1 MVARRAV
8 EQLQYLVGEFNWGAA
23 VQILLVALIFHGV
36 LTLIR
41 GTQAD
46 ILVRG
51 ALVVLVATLVI
62 GRVLQLPLITW
73 IVENGLILLG
83 FAIVVVF
90 QPEIRRLLERV
101 GRTGTLVTR
110 PFGVTSP
117 EDTEVMIDEVITAAA
132 VLSARVWGSI
142 IVIQRTGGLDE
153 YAATGT
159 RLEAQLSQD
168 LLLTAFH
175 PGSEL
180 HDGAILV
187 RGRMVTAAHVMLPL
201 SDALGPQDHVGTRH
215 RAGLG
220 ITEVSDAVVVMTSE
234 ESGGISFAADG
245 RLERHLTPDQ
255 LRRRLETAFRVQ
267 TRGAALQNLPAWI
280 SRR

>member
-1 MVARRAV
+1 M
-8 EQLQYLVGEFNWGAA
+8 EQLEYLVSQFNWGAA
-23 VQILLVALIFHGV
+23 AQIILVGLLFHGI
-36 LTLIR
+36 LALIR

-51 ALVVLVATLVI
+51 ALAVLVAILVI
-62 GRVLQLPLITW
+62 GRVLQLPLINW

-83 FAIVVVF
+83 FAMVVVF

-101 GRTGTLVTR
+101 GRTGTLVAR
-110 PFGVTSP
+110 PFGTTTP
-117 EDTEVMIDEVITAAA
+117 EDTEVMIGEVVTAVQA
-132 VLSARVWGSI
+132 LSSRVWGSI
-142 IVIQRTGGLDE
+142 LVIQRTGGLDE

-159 RLEAQLSQD
+159 RLEAQLSQE

-220 ITEVSDAVVVMTSE
+220 ITEASDAVAVMTSE
-234 ESGGISFAADG
+234 ESGGISFASDG

-267 TRGAALQNLPAWI
+267 TRGAALQHLPAWI

>member
-1 MVARRAV
+1 M
-8 EQLQYLVGEFNWGAA
+8 EQLEYLVSQFNWGAA
-23 VQILLVALIFHGV
+23 AQIILVGLLFHGI
-36 LTLIR
+36 LALIR

-51 ALVVLVATLVI
+51 ALAVLVAILVI
-62 GRVLQLPLITW
+62 GRVLQLPLINW

-83 FAIVVVF
+83 FAMVVVF

-101 GRTGTLVTR
+101 GRTGTLVAR
-110 PFGVTSP
+110 PFGTTTP
-117 EDTEVMIDEVITAAA
+117 EDTEVMIGEVVTAVQA
-132 VLSARVWGSI
+132 LSNRVWGSI
-142 IVIQRTGGLDE
+142 LVIQRTGGLEE

-159 RLEAQLSQD
+159 RLEAQLSQE

-220 ITEVSDAVVVMTSE
+220 ITEASDAVAVMTSE
-234 ESGGISFAADG
+234 ESGGISFASDG

-267 TRGAALQNLPAWI
+267 TRGAALQHLPAWI

>member
-1 MVARRAV
+1 MAKWAV
-8 EQLQYLVGEFNWGAA
+8 EQLEYLFKEFSWGAA
-23 VQILLVALIFHGV
+23 AQIILVALLFHGV

-51 ALVVLVATLVI
+51 ALVVLVAILVI
-62 GRVLQLPLITW
+62 GRVLQLPLINW
-73 IVENGLILLG
+73 IVENGLILLS
-83 FAIVVVF
+83 FAVVVVF

-101 GRTGTLVTR
+101 GRTGTLVAR
-110 PFGVTSP
+110 PFGTTSP
-117 EDTEVMIDEVITAAA
+117 EDTEVMIGEVVTAVTA
-132 VLSARVWGSI
+132 LSGRVWGSI

-180 HDGAILV
+180 HDGALLV

-220 ITEVSDAVVVMTSE
+220 ITEVSDAIAVMTSE
-234 ESGGISFAADG
+234 ESGGISFASDG

>member
-1 MVARRAV
+1 M
-8 EQLQYLVGEFNWGAA
+8 EQLEYLVSQFNWGAA
-23 VQILLVALIFHGV
+23 AQIILVGLLFHGI
-36 LTLIR
+36 LALIR

-51 ALVVLVATLVI
+51 ALAVLVAILVI
-62 GRVLQLPLITW
+62 GRVLQLPLINW

-83 FAIVVVF
+83 FAMVVVF

-101 GRTGTLVTR
+101 GRTGTLVAR
-110 PFGVTSP
+110 PFGTATP
-117 EDTEVMIDEVITAAA
+117 EDTEVMIGEVVTAVQA
-132 VLSARVWGSI
+132 LSGRVWGSI

-159 RLEAQLSQD
+159 RLEAQLSQE

-220 ITEVSDAVVVMTSE
+220 ITEASDAVAVMTSE
-234 ESGGISFAADG
+234 ESGGISFASDG

>member
-1 MVARRAV
+1 M
-8 EQLQYLVGEFNWGAA
+8 EQLEYLVSQFNWGAA
-23 VQILLVALIFHGV
+23 AQIILVGLLFHGI
-36 LTLIR
+36 LALIR

-51 ALVVLVATLVI
+51 ALAVLVAILVI
-62 GRVLQLPLITW
+62 GRVLQLPLINW

-83 FAIVVVF
+83 FAMVVVF

-101 GRTGTLVTR
+101 GRTGTLVAR
-110 PFGVTSP
+110 PFGTTTP
-117 EDTEVMIDEVITAAA
+117 EDTEVMIGEVVTAVQA
-132 VLSARVWGSI
+132 LSSRVWGSI
-142 IVIQRTGGLDE
+142 LVIQRTGGLEE

-159 RLEAQLSQD
+159 RLEAQLSQE

-220 ITEVSDAVVVMTSE
+220 ITEASDAVAVMTSE
-234 ESGGISFAADG
+234 ESGGISFASDG

-267 TRGAALQNLPAWI
+267 TRGAALQHLPAWI

>member
-1 MVARRAV
+1 MAKRAV
-8 EQLQYLVGEFNWGAA
+8 EQLEYLIKEFELGAA
-23 VQILLVALIFHGV
+23 VQILLVALIFHGI

-46 ILVRG
+46 LLVRG
-51 ALVVLVATLVI
+51 AMLVLVATLVI
-62 GRVLQLPLITW
+62 GRVLQLPLINW
-73 IVENGLILLG
+73 IIENGLILLS
-83 FAIVVVF
+83 FAMVVVF

-101 GRTGTLVTR
+101 GRTGTLVAR
-110 PFGVTSP
+110 PFGTTTA
-117 EDTEVMIDEVITAAA
+117 EDTEVVIGELVTA
-132 VLSARVWGSI
+132 VESLSSRVWGSI
-142 IVIQRTGGLDE
+142 IVVQRTGGLDE

-159 RLEAQLSQD
+159 RLEAQLSQEFV
-168 LLLTAFH
+168 LTVFH

-180 HDGAILV
+180 HDGAMLV

-220 ITEVSDAVVVMTSE
+220 ITETSDAIAVMTSE

>member
-1 MVARRAV
+1 VAKRAV
-8 EQLQYLVGEFNWGAA
+8 EQLEYLIREFSWGAA
-23 VQILLVALIFHGV
+23 AQIILVALLFHGV

-51 ALVVLVATLVI
+51 ALVVLVAILVI
-62 GRVLQLPLITW
+62 GRVLQLPLINW
-73 IVENGLILLG
+73 IVENGLILLS
-83 FAIVVVF
+83 FAMVVVF

-101 GRTGTLVTR
+101 GRTGTLVAR
-110 PFGVTSP
+110 PFGTTSP
-117 EDTEVMIDEVITAAA
+117 EDTEVMIGEVVTAVAA
-132 VLSARVWGSI
+132 LSGRVWGSI

-180 HDGAILV
+180 HDGALLV

-220 ITEVSDAVVVMTSE
+220 ITEVSDAIAVMTSE
-234 ESGGISFAADG
+234 ESGGISFASDG

-267 TRGAALQNLPAWI
+267 TRGAALQSLPAWI

>member
-1 MVARRAV
+1 M
-8 EQLQYLVGEFNWGAA
+8 EQLGYLLTEFNFGAA
-23 VQILLVALIFHGV
+23 AQIVFVAFLFHGI

-46 ILVRG
+46 VLVRG
-51 ALVVLVATLVI
+51 ALVVLVGILVI
-62 GRVLQLPLITW
+62 GRVLQLPLINW
-73 IVENGLILLG
+73 ILENGLIVLLFG
-83 FAIVVVF
+83 IVVVF

-101 GRTGTLVTR
+101 GRTGTIVAR
-110 PFGVTSP
+110 PFGATTP
-117 EDTEVMIDEVITAAA
+117 EDTEIMIEQLVAAA
-132 VLSARVWGSI
+132 GALSNRVWGSL
-142 IVIQRTGGLDE
+142 IVVQRAGGLDE

-159 RLEAQLSQD
+159 RLEGQLSQD
-168 LLLTAFH
+168 LLLTVFH

-180 HDGAILV
+180 HDGAMLV
-187 RGRMVTAAHVMLPL
+187 RGRTAIAAHVMLPL

-220 ITEVSDAVVVMTSE
+220 ITEESDAIAVMTSE

-245 RLERHLTPDQ
+245 RLERHLTADQ
-255 LRRRLETAFRVQ
+255 LRRRLETAFRAQ

>member
-1 MVARRAV
+1 M
-8 EQLQYLVGEFNWGAA
+8 EQLEYLFREFSWGAA
-23 VQILLVALIFHGV
+23 AQIILVALLFHGV

-51 ALVVLVATLVI
+51 ALVVLVAILVI
-62 GRVLQLPLITW
+62 GRVLQLPLINW
-73 IVENGLILLG
+73 IVENGLILLS
-83 FAIVVVF
+83 FAVVVVF

-101 GRTGTLVTR
+101 GRTGTLVAR
-110 PFGVTSP
+110 PFGTASP
-117 EDTEVMIDEVITAAA
+117 EDTEVMIGEVVTAVAA
-132 VLSARVWGSI
+132 LSGRVWGSI

-153 YAATGT
+153 YAATGI

-180 HDGAILV
+180 HDGALLV

-220 ITEVSDAVVVMTSE
+220 ITEVSDAIAVMTSE

>member
-1 MVARRAV
+1 M
-8 EQLQYLVGEFNWGAA
+8 EQLEYLVSQFNLGAA
-23 VQILLVALIFHGV
+23 AQIILVALLFHGV

-46 ILVRG
+46 IVVRG
-51 ALVVLVATLVI
+51 AVVVLVAILVI
-62 GRVLQLPLITW
+62 GRVLQLPLIIW

-83 FAIVVVF
+83 LAMVVVF

-101 GRTGTLVTR
+101 GRTGTLVAR
-110 PFGVTSP
+110 PFGTTSP
-117 EDTEVMIDEVITAAA
+117 EDTEVMIGEVVTAVTA
-132 VLSARVWGSI
+132 LSGRVWGSI

-153 YAATGT
+153 YADTGT

-180 HDGAILV
+180 HDGALLV

-220 ITEVSDAVVVMTSE
+220 ITEVSDAIAVMTSE
-234 ESGGISFAADG
+234 ESGGISFASDG

>member
-1 MVARRAV
+1 MAKRAV
-8 EQLQYLVGEFNWGAA
+8 EQLEYLVKEFSWGAA
-23 VQILLVALIFHGV
+23 AQIILVALLFHGV

-51 ALVVLVATLVI
+51 ALVVLVAILVI
-62 GRVLQLPLITW
+62 GRVLQLPLINW
-73 IVENGLILLG
+73 IVENGLILLS
-83 FAIVVVF
+83 FAVVVVF

-101 GRTGTLVTR
+101 GRTGTLVAR
-110 PFGVTSP
+110 PFGTTSP
-117 EDTEVMIDEVITAAA
+117 EDTEVMIGEVVTAVTA
-132 VLSARVWGSI
+132 LSGRIWGSI
-142 IVIQRTGGLDE
+142 IVIQRTGGLEE

-180 HDGAILV
+180 HDGALLV

-220 ITEVSDAVVVMTSE
+220 ITEVSDAIAVMTSE
-234 ESGGISFAADG
+234 ESGGISFASDG

>member
-1 MVARRAV
+1 M
-8 EQLQYLVGEFNWGAA
+8 EQLEYLVSEFSWGAA
-23 VQILLVALIFHGV
+23 AQIILVALLFHGV

-51 ALVVLVATLVI
+51 AVVVLVAILVI
-62 GRVLQLPLITW
+62 GRVLQLPLINW
-73 IVENGLILLG
+73 IVENGLILLS
-83 FAIVVVF
+83 FAVVVVF

-101 GRTGTLVTR
+101 GRTGTLVAR
-110 PFGVTSP
+110 PFGTTSP
-117 EDTEVMIDEVITAAA
+117 EDTEVMIGEVVTAVA
-132 VLSARVWGSI
+132 VLSGRVWGSI

-180 HDGAILV
+180 HDGALLV

-220 ITEVSDAVVVMTSE
+220 ITEVSDAIAVMTSE
-234 ESGGISFAADG
+234 ESGGISFASDG

-267 TRGAALQNLPAWI
+267 TRGAALQSLPAWI

>member
-1 MVARRAV
+1 MAKRAV
-8 EQLQYLVGEFNWGAA
+8 EQLEYLIREFSWGAA
-23 VQILLVALIFHGV
+23 AQIILVALLFHGV

-51 ALVVLVATLVI
+51 ALVVLVAILVI
-62 GRVLQLPLITW
+62 GRVLQLPLINW
-73 IVENGLILLG
+73 IVENGLILLS
-83 FAIVVVF
+83 FAMVVVF

-101 GRTGTLVTR
+101 GRTGTLVAR
-110 PFGVTSP
+110 PFGTTSP
-117 EDTEVMIDEVITAAA
+117 EDTEVMIGEVVTAVAA
-132 VLSARVWGSI
+132 LSGRVWGSI

-180 HDGAILV
+180 HDGALLV

-220 ITEVSDAVVVMTSE
+220 ITEVSDAIAVMTSE
-234 ESGGISFAADG
+234 ESGGISFASDG

-267 TRGAALQNLPAWI
+267 TRGAALQSLPAWI

>member
-1 MVARRAV
+1 MAKRAV
-8 EQLQYLVGEFNWGAA
+8 EQLEYLVTQFNWGAA
-23 VQILLVALIFHGV
+23 AQIILVALLFHAI
-36 LTLIR
+36 LALIR

-51 ALVVLVATLVI
+51 ALVVLVAILVI
-62 GRVLQLPLITW
+62 GRVLQLPLINW

-83 FAIVVVF
+83 FAMVVVF

-101 GRTGTLVTR
+101 GRTGTLVAR
-110 PFGVTSP
+110 PFGTTTP
-117 EDTEVMIDEVITAAA
+117 EDTEVMIGEVVTAVQA
-132 VLSARVWGSI
+132 LSGRVWGSI
-142 IVIQRTGGLDE
+142 LVIQRTGGLDE

-159 RLEAQLSQD
+159 RLEAQLSQE

-220 ITEVSDAVVVMTSE
+220 ITEASDAVAVMTSE

-267 TRGAALQNLPAWI
+267 TRGAALQSLPAWI

>member
-1 MVARRAV
+1 M
-8 EQLQYLVGEFNWGAA
+8 EQLEYLFKEFSWGAA
-23 VQILLVALIFHGV
+23 AQIILVALLFHGV

-51 ALVVLVATLVI
+51 ALVVLVAILVI
-62 GRVLQLPLITW
+62 GRVLQLPLINW
-73 IVENGLILLG
+73 IVENGLILLS
-83 FAIVVVF
+83 FAVVVVF

-101 GRTGTLVTR
+101 GRTGTLVAR
-110 PFGVTSP
+110 PFGTTSP
-117 EDTEVMIDEVITAAA
+117 EDTEVMIGEVVTAVTA
-132 VLSARVWGSI
+132 LSGRVWGSI

-180 HDGAILV
+180 HDGALLV

-220 ITEVSDAVVVMTSE
+220 ISEVSDAIAVMTSE
-234 ESGGISFAADG
+234 ESGGISFASDG

-267 TRGAALQNLPAWI
+267 TRGAALQHLPAWI

>member
-1 MVARRAV
+1 M
-8 EQLQYLVGEFNWGAA
+8 EQLEYLFKAFSWGAA
-23 VQILLVALIFHGV
+23 AQIILVALLFHGV

-51 ALVVLVATLVI
+51 ALVVLVAILVI
-62 GRVLQLPLITW
+62 GRVLQLPLINW
-73 IVENGLILLG
+73 IVENGLILLA
-83 FAIVVVF
+83 FAMVVVF

-101 GRTGTLVTR
+101 GRTGTLVAR
-110 PFGVTSP
+110 PFGTTSP
-117 EDTEVMIDEVITAAA
+117 EDTEVMIGEVVTAVTA
-132 VLSARVWGSI
+132 LSGRVWGSI

-180 HDGAILV
+180 HDGALLV

-220 ITEVSDAVVVMTSE
+220 ITEVSDAIAVMTSE
-234 ESGGISFAADG
+234 ESGGISFASDG

-267 TRGAALQNLPAWI
+267 TRGAALQSLPVWI